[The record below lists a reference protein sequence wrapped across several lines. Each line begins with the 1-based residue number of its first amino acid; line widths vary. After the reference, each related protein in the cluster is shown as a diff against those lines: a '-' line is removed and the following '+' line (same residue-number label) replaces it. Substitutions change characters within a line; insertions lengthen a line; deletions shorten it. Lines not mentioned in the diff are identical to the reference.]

1 MKFKIY
7 QCLTELSKELYSVTD
22 DLLTNYSICWKYAS
36 QFAEAITSDIQSI
49 SGTSCFV
56 TGVKFILEDTAYQQS
71 ASGCIM
77 ELKFDQEDEFI
88 ITSECLIDFG
98 RVWLR
103 VKQRPSSP
111 KDEVISEL
119 IEAKYNSEFK
129 SELKEFEK

>member
-7 QCLTELSKELYSVTD
+7 QCLTKLSQELYSVTD
-22 DLLTNYSICWKYAS
+22 DLLTNYSICWKNAS
-36 QFAEAITSDIQSI
+36 LFAEAITSDIQSI
-49 SGTSCFV
+49 SGIKCFV
-56 TGVKFILEDTAYQQS
+56 TGVRFILEDTAYKQS

-103 VKQRPSSP
+103 VKQRPSSR
-111 KDEVISEL
+111 KYDAIFEL
-119 IEAKYNSEFK
+119 IEAKYDSEFK